1 MTRKRIRHEQISN
14 EDRRNATFRKRT
26 EGLLKKANELTI
38 LCGVEAAVVI
48 HKKEQSNAV
57 LWPSASTF
65 GERMQKF
72 LDFRSEDR
80 ERRICTHESFM
91 EQMVHGE
98 EEEVLKLKNNVRA
111 KETQQLMVKSL
122 QTISLDGFQLD
133 ELSAMNSFADDMLK
147 KLQQKDNE
155 FNDD

>member
-1 MTRKRIRHEQISN
+1 
-14 EDRRNATFRKRT
+14 
-26 EGLLKKANELTI
+26 
-38 LCGVEAAVVI
+38 
-48 HKKEQSNAV
+48 
-57 LWPSASTF
+57 
-65 GERMQKF
+65 
-72 LDFRSEDR
+72 
-80 ERRICTHESFM
+80 M

-122 QTISLDGFQLD
+122 QTTSLDGFQLD